1 MNAIPVTRENLYHV
15 DFDSIVVFSYAEPG
29 AMGEAGKIEFSTADG
44 ALYQLNYLHGD
55 ISLGEFRRAYR
66 AGSFETQ
73 PIPPLTW
80 AHVWLGAGN
89 HLLVHEMVRSK
100 LVLDGTNDPEQVC
113 LQWQNSLGKPL
124 LSKQERYRWL
134 IEKARASYP
143 AEGSAAELTWCDA
156 CEDEINLWTYW
167 QGRGSLNPDILLVG
181 QDWGN
186 PYPKLGKTFLP
197 VEQIKTGPPYE
208 VSELFPTDQNLI
220 ALFRQALGI
229 DLNRKNE
236 NLFFTNLVLGYRT
249 GNSSGT
255 LNTPL
260 SQDQAFFKELV
271 NILRPK
277 IVICLG
283 GATFDAALAAYGES
297 RSYSGKFIPALDAG
311 KTVADID
318 GIRFF
323 GMGHCGTLGCMNR
336 MGNRK
341 GAGTDAGLQMQ
352 IQDWKQIRDYLS
364 I

>member
-1 MNAIPVTRENLYHV
+1 
-15 DFDSIVVFSYAEPG
+15 
-29 AMGEAGKIEFSTADG
+29 
-44 ALYQLNYLHGD
+44 
-55 ISLGEFRRAYR
+55 
-66 AGSFETQ
+66 
-73 PIPPLTW
+73 
-80 AHVWLGAGN
+80 
-89 HLLVHEMVRSK
+89 MVRSK

-143 AEGSAAELTWCDA
+143 AEGSAAELTWCDV
-156 CEDEINLWTYW
+156 CEDEINLWTYC

-197 VEQIKTGPPYE
+197 VEQI
-208 VSELFPTDQNLI
+208 
-220 ALFRQALGI
+220 
-229 DLNRKNE
+229 
-236 NLFFTNLVLGYRT
+236 
-249 GNSSGT
+249 
-255 LNTPL
+255 TPL

-297 RSYSGKFIPALDAG
+297 RSYSGKFIPAPDAG

-323 GMGHCGTLGCMNR
+323 GMGHCGALGCMNR